1 MKKHIGIVTILTAL
15 TLLLSLALCG
25 GALAETLG
33 EGRSLLLNAESFGEQ
48 LAIIDRLA
56 TDNAAELESGGWE
69 NDLTANVA
77 PGLPDGL
84 IPEDWDAYVYT
95 EAEGL
100 PEEMRGH
107 KFIALYCYESSEP
120 EIAGDLLARF
130 PADMRAVSLEEA
142 EYALIVHVYRV
153 ESGYKYIPAATSY
166 HCDHAAYAVN
176 LETGESVRFW
186 TYRSGAKGSGKMS
199 ELSGKALS
207 QQNLWKELRS
217 QFLGELTYTQA
228 DGTVLAFGVTGENCY
243 LKGYEGELTT
253 LDVPAEVEGHTVTEI
268 AENCFSGNKTL
279 KSVVLNEGLQRISD
293 KAFDSCDMLENV
305 VLPSTLEQIGEEA
318 FSGCSK
324 LRQIAFPDSLRAL
337 GEMSFWGARS
347 LESVALPGTIEN
359 IGYGVFMYGEKL
371 SRVVVGEGITSLSD
385 NLFDECPNV
394 ACYYFPSSLTS
405 GLDENIVKDAVIYAP
420 ADSCALAWAA
430 ENGYECV
437 ACASPDDMPPVE
449 YITEGDF
456 EYRVFR
462 GEAALSAYLGS
473 DENVVV
479 PESAGGVPVT
489 RVLSHA
495 VYNLDVVKSIT
506 LPQSVRKIDEGA
518 IYAVDKSMP
527 FDLYIPNPETSFDKS
542 SVGRY
547 GYQSKTPVTL
557 HAPEGSLAQRYV
569 TDMSSEKLA
578 FEPWGEGIDPDARS
592 LSDALAMA
600 AQVQQSVATFWE
612 TCDQTEYASL
622 KRIPGYDMTS
632 PEAAAMLRVTQAQF
646 DDLTLLMGGTG
657 NVAASFASIVN
668 TQFNLPYAKAAAKTA
683 QTAKLDPVADGSCA
697 FVVLCYRTDIVL
709 VALSGDGD
717 AQAALVC
724 SSPEIIKGM
733 SADYVNGIAAQ
744 YGVTGECAVY
754 GADALTDLLAQGQ

>member
-1 MKKHIGIVTILTAL
+1 MKKHIGIVTILLAIA
-15 TLLLSLALCG
+15 LLLSLALCG

-33 EGRSLLLNAESFGEQ
+33 EGKSLLLNARSFDEQ

-56 TDNAAELESGGWE
+56 TDNASVLESGGWE
-69 NDLTANVA
+69 NDLTANLA

-84 IPEDWDAYVYT
+84 IPEDWETYAYM

-107 KFIALYCYESSEP
+107 KFIALYCYESAEP

-130 PADMRAVSLEEA
+130 PADMRAASLNEA
-142 EYALIVHVYRV
+142 EYALIVHIYWVK
-153 ESGYKYIPAATSY
+153 SGYKYIPAATSY

-176 LETGESVRFW
+176 METGESVRFW
-186 TYRSGAKGSGKMS
+186 TYRVGAKGSGKMS

-217 QFLGELTYTQA
+217 QFLGELRYTQA
-228 DGTVLAFGVTGENCY
+228 DGTVLLFGITGENCY

-253 LDVPAEVEGHTVTEI
+253 LDVPAQVEGHTVTEI
-268 AENCFSGNKTL
+268 AEKCFSGNERL
-279 KSVVLNEGLQRISD
+279 QSVVLHEGLQRISD
-293 KAFDSCDMLENV
+293 KAFNGCTAIESVE
-305 VLPSTLEQIGEEA
+305 LPSTLEQIGEKA
-318 FSGCSK
+318 FNNCSR
-324 LRQIAFPDSLRAL
+324 LRQIIFPDSLHAL

-347 LESVALPGTIEN
+347 LELVALPGTIEN

-371 SRVVVGEGITSLSD
+371 SRVVVGEGIKSLPDSI
-385 NLFDECPNV
+385 FFECKNV

-405 GLDENIVKDAVIYAP
+405 GLDKNIVKDAVIYA
-420 ADSCALAWAA
+420 SEGSYALSWAA

-479 PESAGGVPVT
+479 PERVGGVPVT
-489 RVLSHA
+489 RVLYHA
-495 VYNLDVVKSIT
+495 IYNLDVVKSVT
-506 LPQSVRKIDEGA
+506 LPQSVREIDGGA
-518 IYAVDKSMP
+518 IYAVDKSIP
-527 FDLYIPNPETSFDKS
+527 FDLYIPNPETSFDNS

-569 TDMSSEKLA
+569 TDMSSDKLA

-592 LSDALAMA
+592 LSDALTLA
-600 AQVQQSVATFWE
+600 AQVQQSVAAFWE
-612 TCDQTEYASL
+612 TCDQTEYAWL
-622 KRIPGYDMTS
+622 KRVPGYDMAS
-632 PEAAAMLRVTQAQF
+632 PEAAAVLRVTQAQF
-646 DDLTLLMGGTG
+646 DDLALLMGNAN

-668 TQFNLPYAKAAAKTA
+668 TQFNIPYAKAAAKTA
-683 QTAKLDPVADGSCA
+683 QEAKLDPVADGSCA

-709 VALSGDGD
+709 VALSGDGG

-733 SADYVNGIAAQ
+733 TADYVNGIAAQ
-744 YGVTGECAVY
+744 YGISGECTVY
-754 GADALTDLLAQGQ
+754 GADALAALQ